1 MKKTTENLILLNVIF
16 SICLVLATILAS
28 KLIIIGGKFILPS
41 TVVVYGVTFLC
52 TDIIGELWGKEEA
65 NKTVWN
71 GLLMQILATILIQLA
86 IKLPIAP
93 FMTEY
98 QGIFEAVLKGTLRIT
113 LASLA
118 AYIVS
123 QTTDV
128 MIFHQSKRNK

>member
-41 TVVVYGVTFLC
+41 AVVVYGVTFLC
-52 TDIIGELWGKEEA
+52 TDIIGELWAKEEA

-71 GLLMQILATILIQLA
+71 GLLMQILATVLIQLA

-98 QGIFEAVLKGTLRIT
+98 QSIFEAVLKGTLRIT
-113 LASLA
+113 LASLVGPDA
-118 AYIVS
+118 VRI
-123 QTTDV
+123 
-128 MIFHQSKRNK
+128 NG